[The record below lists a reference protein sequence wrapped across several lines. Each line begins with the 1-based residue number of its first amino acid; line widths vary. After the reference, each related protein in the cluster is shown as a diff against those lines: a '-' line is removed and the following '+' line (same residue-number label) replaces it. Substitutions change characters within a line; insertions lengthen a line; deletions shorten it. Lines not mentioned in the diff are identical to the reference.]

1 MNSNERITHEYALDK
16 AKELVS
22 KMTLQEKAEQLTYK
36 APAIKHLNIQRY
48 NWWNEG
54 LHGVA
59 RAGTATVFPQAIGL
73 AAMFDDELLGDIAKI
88 IATEGRAKYNENS
101 KKEDRDIYKGL
112 TYWSPNVNIFRDPR
126 WGRGHETYGE
136 DPYLTS
142 RLGVAFV
149 KGLQGEGKY
158 LKIAACAKH
167 FAVHSGP
174 EGLRHEF
181 NAVVSKKD
189 LYETYLPAF
198 EACVKEADVEAVM
211 GAYNRTNDEPCCG
224 SELLLKDILRGK
236 WQFKGHVVSDCWA
249 IADFHLYHGVTST
262 ATESA
267 ALAIKNGCDLN
278 CGNVYL
284 QMLLA
289 YKEGLVTEED
299 ITRATERLMATRI
312 RLGMFDEEC
321 EYNQIPYEMND
332 CIEHNEVSLM
342 ASRKSIVMLRNNG
355 VLPLNKSKL
364 KSIGIIGPNANS
376 ELMLKGNYFGT
387 ASKYTTILQG
397 IHDEVDAEGIRVFY
411 SEGCHL
417 YKDRVQDLAEADDRM
432 VEAVTVAEHSD
443 VVVMCLGLDS
453 MIEGEQG
460 DAGNSDGAGD
470 KLTLNLPGKQ
480 QQLLEKV
487 IATGKPVIVV
497 LGAGSALTLQGQEEN
512 CAAIL
517 DAWYP
522 GSHGGRAVA
531 DILFGKCS
539 PSGKLPVTFYKTT
552 EELPEFTDYAM
563 KGRTYRYMKNESLYP
578 FGYGLTYSSVELSD
592 LSVAHIAKDFD
603 GVNVSLSIT
612 NTGNYDIEEVVQCYV
627 KDLESQFAVDNYSL
641 CGFKRVAIKKGESK
655 TVSMKI
661 DRKSFEAVNDE
672 GERILDS
679 KKFKL
684 FAGIS
689 QPDSRSAEL
698 IGISPL
704 EANIELA

>member
-1 MNSNERITHEYALDK
+1 MGDNERITNERALEK

-22 KMTLQEKAEQLTYK
+22 KMTLQERAEQLTYK
-36 APAIKHLNIQRY
+36 APAIKHLNIPRY

-73 AAMFDDELLGDIAKI
+73 AAMFDDELLEKIAQV

-101 KKEDRDIYKGL
+101 KKGDRDIYKGL
-112 TYWSPNVNIFRDPR
+112 TYWSPNINIFRDPR

-149 KGLQGEGKY
+149 KGLQGDGKY

-181 NAVVSKKD
+181 NAVVSEKD
-189 LYETYLPAF
+189 LFETYLPAF

-224 SELLLKDILRGK
+224 SKILLKDILRGK
-236 WQFKGHVVSDCWA
+236 WKFKGHVVSDCWA
-249 IADFHLYHGVTST
+249 IADFHLYHKVTST

-289 YKEGLVTEED
+289 YKEGLVSEED
-299 ITRATERLMATRI
+299 ITTAAERLMATRI

-321 EYNQIPYEMND
+321 EYNKIPYEMND
-332 CIEHNEVSLM
+332 SKENNEISLM

-355 VLPLNKSKL
+355 VLPLEKSKL
-364 KSIGIIGPNANS
+364 KSIGVIGPNSNS

-387 ASKYTTILQG
+387 ASKYTTILEG
-397 IHDEVDAEGIRVFY
+397 IHEAVDKDDIRVFY

-417 YKDRVQDLAEADDRM
+417 YKDRVSGLAEADDRM
-432 VEAVTVAEHSD
+432 AEAITVAEHSD
-443 VVVMCLGLDS
+443 VVILCLGLDS
-453 MIEGEQG
+453 SIEGEQG

-470 KLTLNLPGKQ
+470 KLSLNLPGKQ
-480 QQLLEKV
+480 QELLEKV

-497 LGAGSALTLQGQEEN
+497 LGAGSALTLQGKEEN

-531 DILFGKCS
+531 DILFGECS

-552 EELPEFTDYAM
+552 EELPEFTDYSM
-563 KGRTYRYMKNESLYP
+563 KDRTYRYMTNESLYP

-592 LSVAHIAKDFD
+592 LSVSDINKDFE
-603 GVNVSLSIT
+603 GVNISLKIT
-612 NTGNYDIEEVVQCYV
+612 NVGNYDIEEVVQCYV

-641 CGFKRVAIKKGESK
+641 AGFKRIALKKGESK
-655 TVSMKI
+655 IISIKI
-661 DRKSFEAVNDE
+661 DKKSFEAVNNE

-679 KKFKL
+679 KRFRL
-684 FAGIS
+684 FIGIS
-689 QPDSRSAEL
+689 QPDSRSINL
-698 IGISPL
+698 TGITPL
-704 EANIELA
+704 EADIELL

>member
-1 MNSNERITHEYALDK
+1 MDINGRMTHEDALEK

-22 KMTLQEKAEQLTYK
+22 KMSLQEKAEQLTYK
-36 APAIKHLNIQRY
+36 APAIKHLNIPRY

-73 AAMFDDELLGDIAKI
+73 AAMFDDEFLGEIAKI

-112 TYWSPNVNIFRDPR
+112 TFWSPNVNIFRDPR

-142 RLGVAFV
+142 KLGVAFV

-174 EGLRHEF
+174 EGVRHEF
-181 NAVVSKKD
+181 DAVVSQKD
-189 LYETYLPAF
+189 LHETYLPAF

-211 GAYNRTNDEPCCG
+211 GAYNRTNGEPCCG
-224 SELLLKDILRGK
+224 SKALLKDILRGK

-249 IADFHLYHGVTST
+249 IADFHLHHNVTST

-299 ITRATERLMATRI
+299 ITTATERLMATRF
-312 RLGMFDEEC
+312 RLGMFDDEC
-321 EYNQIPYEMND
+321 EYNQIPYEVND
-332 CIEHNEVSLM
+332 CKEHNEASLI
-342 ASRKSIVMLRNNG
+342 ASRKSMVLLRNNG
-355 VLPLNKSKL
+355 LLPLDKSKL
-364 KSIGIIGPNANS
+364 KSISVIGPNADS
-376 ELMLKGNYFGT
+376 QIMLKGNYFGT
-387 ASKYTTILQG
+387 ASRYITILEG
-397 IHDEVDAEGIRVFY
+397 IHEAVDGEDIRVFY

-417 YKDRVQDLAEADDRM
+417 YKDRISDLAEADDRLA
-432 VEAVTVAEHSD
+432 EAVTVAERGD
-443 VVVMCLGLDS
+443 VVVLCLGLDS
-453 MIEGEQG
+453 TIEGEQG
-460 DAGNSDGAGD
+460 DAGNSAGAGD
-470 KLTLNLPGKQ
+470 KLSLNLPGKQ
-480 QQLLEKV
+480 QELLEKI
-487 IATGKPVIVV
+487 IATGKPVIVI
-497 LGAGSALTLQGQEEN
+497 LGAGSALTLSGQEEN

-517 DAWYP
+517 NTWYP
-522 GSHGGRAVA
+522 GSYGGRAAA
-531 DILFGKCS
+531 DLLFGKYS

-552 EELPEFTDYAM
+552 EELPEFIDYSM
-563 KGRTYRYMKNESLYP
+563 KGRTYRYMTGESLYP
-578 FGYGLTYSSVELSD
+578 FGYGLTYSSVTLSD
-592 LSVAHIAKDFD
+592 LTVSEAAKDFN
-603 GVNVSLSIT
+603 GVNVGIKIS
-612 NTGNYDIEEVVQCYV
+612 NKGNYDIEEVVQCYI
-627 KDLESQFAVDNYSL
+627 KDLESKYAVDNYCLS
-641 CGFKRVAIKKGESK
+641 GFKRISLQKGESK
-655 TVSMKI
+655 TVSMTI
-661 DRKSFEAVNDE
+661 ERKSFEAVNDE

-684 FAGIS
+684 FVGIS
-689 QPDSRSAEL
+689 QPDVRSIEL

-704 EANIELA
+704 EVNIQLV

>member
-1 MNSNERITHEYALDK
+1 MRNNERITHECALEK
-16 AKELVS
+16 AKELVA
-22 KMTLQEKAEQLTYK
+22 KMTLQERAEQLTYK
-36 APAIKHLNIQRY
+36 APAIKHLNIPRY

-73 AAMFDDELLGDIAKI
+73 AAMFDDELLKEIAKI

-101 KKEDRDIYKGL
+101 KKGDRDIYKGL
-112 TYWSPNVNIFRDPR
+112 TYWSPNINIFRDPR

-149 KGLQGEGKY
+149 KGLQGDGKY

-189 LYETYLPAF
+189 LFETYLPAF
-198 EACVKEADVEAVM
+198 EACIKEADVEAVM

-224 SELLLKDILRGK
+224 SKLLLKDILRGK

-249 IADFHLYHGVTST
+249 IADFHLYHKVTST

-289 YKEGLVTEED
+289 YKEGLVSEED
-299 ITRATERLMATRI
+299 ITTAAERLMATRV

-321 EYNQIPYEMND
+321 EYNKISYEMND
-332 CIEHNEVSLM
+332 SKEHNEISLI
-342 ASRKSIVMLRNNG
+342 ASRKSIVMLKNNG

-364 KSIGIIGPNANS
+364 KSIGVIGPNSNS

-387 ASKYTTILQG
+387 ASKYTTILEG
-397 IHDEVDAEGIRVFY
+397 IHEAVDSDDIRVFY

-417 YKDRVQDLAEADDRM
+417 YKDRVSDLAEADDRM
-432 VEAVTVAEHSD
+432 AEAVTVAEHSD
-443 VVVMCLGLDS
+443 VVILCLGLDS
-453 MIEGEQG
+453 SIEGEQG
-460 DAGNSDGAGD
+460 DASNSDGAGD
-470 KLTLNLPGKQ
+470 KLNLNLPGRQ
-480 QQLLEKV
+480 QELLEKV

-517 DAWYP
+517 DVWYP
-522 GSHGGRAVA
+522 GSHGGRALA

-539 PSGKLPVTFYKTT
+539 PSGKLPVTFYKTI
-552 EELPEFTDYAM
+552 EELPEFTDYSM

-592 LSVAHIAKDFD
+592 LVVSNIHKNFD
-603 GVNVSLSIT
+603 SVNVSLKIS
-612 NTGNYDIEEVVQCYV
+612 NTGNFDIEEVVQCYV

-641 CGFKRVAIKKGESK
+641 SGFKRVELKKGESK
-655 TVSMKI
+655 TVSIKI
-661 DRKSFEAVNDE
+661 DKKSFEAVNDK

-684 FAGIS
+684 FVGIS
-689 QPDSRSAEL
+689 QPDSRSIRL
-698 IGISPL
+698 IGITPL
-704 EANIELA
+704 EADIEVV